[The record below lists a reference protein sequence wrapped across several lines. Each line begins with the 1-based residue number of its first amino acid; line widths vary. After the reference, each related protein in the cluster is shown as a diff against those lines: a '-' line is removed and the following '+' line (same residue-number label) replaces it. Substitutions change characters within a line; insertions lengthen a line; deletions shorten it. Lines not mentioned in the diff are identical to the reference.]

1 MRAMRQRLLLVAGWA
16 TAAVVASLVST
27 GAVAVAGGK
36 VTDRPLRPLSASE
49 VAALTRECESTERA
63 PCLRQPDDSSDSAPV
78 DAASESNS
86 SLEGDEGGVS
96 PGPAVTEPSSD
107 DSAATDVEEDLLS
120 PDDAATSDQPAPSA
134 QVVDLTGGKVS
145 VSGADGE
152 VRILW
157 LLPRHGYALLPADR
171 AASEPGQVTVVLSDG
186 SHQSTLI
193 ASWDD
198 SEGLVVE
205 TFEGPL
211 ATDEG

>member
-49 VAALTRECESTERA
+49 VAALTTECESTNRV
-63 PCLRQPDDSSDSAPV
+63 PCLRQTDDSSDPPLV
-78 DAASESNS
+78 VVASPSNS
-86 SLEGDEGGVS
+86 SPQGDEGGVS
-96 PGPAVTEPSSD
+96 PEPDAAGTSSEETPDTEQ
-107 DSAATDVEEDLLS
+107 DLLS
-120 PDDAATSDQPAPSA
+120 PDDSAGSQQPAPSA
-134 QVVDLTGGKVS
+134 EVVDLTGGKVS
-145 VSGADGE
+145 VSGADGA

-157 LLPRHGYALLPADR
+157 LFPRHGYALLPADR
-171 AASEPGQVTVVLSDG
+171 AATEPGQVTVVLSDG

-193 ASWDD
+193 ASWDE
-198 SEGLVVE
+198 SKGLVIE
-205 TFEGPL
+205 TYEGAL